1 MTRKTFNNGLL
12 LAAASSISI
21 ASFATTSLADAPVFR
36 LIEVSGGINAATLTV
51 AQENGQ
57 WTRITDHPRRIPVHM
72 NIQMSRGY
80 VVFYRV
86 GRNLTNGAVRG
97 IMLTHRGNNS
107 GTPIETVVDS
117 QQSVSGTFNVFV
129 GGGSRLNPTDEQAIV
144 ARCNA
149 KSDKLSPG
157 HSFSYTLPLALH
169 ADAKRRRR
177 KYVPPRFGD
186 TYKAFGDFARA
197 AATGS
202 VSLRIECL
210 GDSKPPRGSKPSS
223 TPPSGEPP
231 QGTRLLSV
239 SIRPKGS
246 RTICP
251 RPYVMTATIRASR
264 KSGQQVRHV
273 SYAIEKNGV
282 RGKWNRE
289 QMWWDGTS
297 FRLDVTKDFSL
308 DPGKHSVR
316 LILKNGKKSDV
327 ITTPEVTCPS
337 FKVLT
342 AKLQYNV
349 VGGDKCPKQVWETA
363 TFTTTAPGE
372 VKYSIINKGMQKLY
386 GGWIIAKNHGSGY
399 KAVAQRVLTMEA
411 YKGLRGVK
419 VLNKSSVAKK
429 AWTQLEVSCP
439 AVPKRDDGP
448 KGLTGTKN
456 PSHGGPATGP
466 ARIKIAV
473 PPTSKPPR
481 VRPGKR
487 GKISIRCKRGFKLKG
502 RRCVKIA
509 QPAKRSIRCMRGF
522 KPVRGKCVKVRR
534 STSRSNAR
542 KLRLERRQG
551 RGAKAMR
558 LGRQGMRKRARRR

>member
-1 MTRKTFNNGLL
+1 MLR
-12 LAAASSISI
+12 
-21 ASFATTSLADAPVFR
+21 
-36 LIEVSGGINAATLTV
+36 TLTV

-97 IMLTHRGNNS
+97 ILLTHRGNNS
-107 GTPIETVVDS
+107 GTLIETVVDS
-117 QQSVSGTFNVFV
+117 RPSLSGTFNVFV
-129 GGGSRLNPTDEQAIV
+129 GGGSRLNPTDERAIV
-144 ARCNA
+144 AGCNA
-149 KSDKLSPG
+149 KPDKLSPG

-169 ADAKRRRR
+169 ADAKRKRRR
-177 KYVPPRFGD
+177 YFPVRFGD
-186 TYKAFGDFARA
+186 TYKPYGEFARA

-210 GDSKPPRGSKPSS
+210 GHSKPSRGSADTTKPPSGAPPRG
-223 TPPSGEPP
+223 T
-231 QGTRLLSV
+231 QLLNV
-239 SIRPKGS
+239 SIRPKGT
-246 RTICP
+246 RTVCP

-282 RGKWNRE
+282 RGNWNRE
-289 QMWWDGTS
+289 QMFWDGTT
-297 FRLDVTKDFSL
+297 FRLDVRQDFSL
-308 DPGKHSVR
+308 DPGKHNVR

-327 ITTPEVTCPS
+327 IVTPEVTCPS

-349 VGGDKCPKQVWETA
+349 VGGDKCPKKVWETA
-363 TFTTTAPGE
+363 TFTTSAPGE
-372 VKYSIINKGMQKLY
+372 VKYAIFNKGMQKLHS
-386 GGWIIAKNHGSGY
+386 GWIVAKNHGSVY

-419 VLNKSSVAKK
+419 ALNKSSVAKK

-448 KGLTGTKN
+448 EGLTGTKN

-481 VRPGKR
+481 VRR
-487 GKISIRCKRGFKLKG
+487 GKATSIRCTRGFKLKG
-502 RRCVKIA
+502 KRCVKIA
-509 QPAKRSIRCMRGF
+509 KPAKRSIRCMRGF
-522 KPVRGKCVKVRR
+522 KPVRGQCLKVHRPA
-534 STSRSNAR
+534 SRTKAR
-542 KLRLERRQG
+542 KLRLKGGQG
-551 RGAKAMR
+551 RQFKAMR